1 MAEKNNLDTTELD
14 SAYLR
19 AKEQLESE
27 HQQRIQS
34 IRDQYGLS
42 TQQERFNAELEQLR
56 LAREQQFLTEEQYEQ
71 AVQNLKRDSYK
82 KQFDYYSSLFS
93 GAIQALQQA
102 EMDQVDAKYDAEIE
116 AAQGNTEE
124 VERLENE
131 KAQKKLDIQKKYADV
146 NFAIKASQIIAD
158 TAVSIMKAYADLG
171 PIAGS
176 IAAALMGVTGAAQL
190 ASAKAERDKIK
201 NMTLSGSNSG
211 SSGTAHALPP
221 VASPEARLMS
231 ARPGW
236 KALSRCRLRP

>member
-1 MAEKNNLDTTELD
+1 MKTMPRNSRFLRHPTRRVRKWLRKTILIQPELD

-19 AKEQLESE
+19 AKEQLESG

-82 KQFDYYSSLFS
+82 SSLTIIPVCFPGPFKHCS
-93 GAIQALQQA
+93 KRKWTRSMQNMMRKLRQPKVIRKKWNVWKTKRPR
-102 EMDQVDAKYDAEIE
+102 ESD
-116 AAQGNTEE
+116 TE
-124 VERLENE
+124 
-131 KAQKKLDIQKKYADV
+131 KYADV

-176 IAAALMGVTGAAQL
+176 IAAAHGCD
-190 ASAKAERDKIK
+190 R
-201 NMTLSGSNSG
+201 
-211 SSGTAHALPP
+211 
-221 VASPEARLMS
+221 
-231 ARPGW
+231 
-236 KALSRCRLRP
+236 SRTIGQCQS

>member
-82 KQFDYYSSLFS
+82 KAVLTIIPVCFPEPFKHCSKRKWTRSMQNMMRKLRQPKV
-93 GAIQALQQA
+93 IRKKWN
-102 EMDQVDAKYDAEIE
+102 VWK
-116 AAQGNTEE
+116 TK
-124 VERLENE
+124 

-158 TAVSIMKAYADLG
+158 TAVSIMKHMQIWD
-171 PIAGS
+171 
-176 IAAALMGVTGAAQL
+176 
-190 ASAKAERDKIK
+190 
-201 NMTLSGSNSG
+201 
-211 SSGTAHALPP
+211 
-221 VASPEARLMS
+221 
-231 ARPGW
+231 
-236 KALSRCRLRP
+236 RLRVQSQQPLWA